1 MNSGATILDAGVWR
15 AADFPVVR
23 SWARPFTPAMLAE
36 IDGAIMH
43 AKRLGLGFE
52 RLGKADFPLPLTA
65 PLLAATAKELDAG
78 PGFAVLSGFPVEGYD
93 YDDNRLAFA
102 GLSAHFGRL
111 MPQSHAG
118 AMSMDVKDIGLP
130 YSPENRAY
138 KSNRALPF
146 HSDGAAIV
154 GLFCLETAAEG
165 GLSVLASAGAVH
177 NALLAQ
183 RPDLYEVYLKGF
195 RHHRR
200 GEHGPDD
207 PKISPEPIPVFAF
220 QDGLLHCIYD
230 RNQSLWAELEGECLT
245 PRQREAID
253 VFDAT
258 VGRPEMQL
266 HMELRKGDIQFVNN
280 FTILH
285 SRTEYRDP
293 PDRKRHLIRLW
304 LDLPEGRRQGRTMI
318 DLYVRQDGARAAE

>member
-1 MNSGATILDAGVWR
+1 MSAGAAIRDASVWR
-15 AADFPVVR
+15 ASDFPVAR

-36 IDGAIMH
+36 IDGAIRN
-43 AKRLGLGFE
+43 AKRQGLGFE
-52 RLGKADFPLPLTA
+52 RPGKADFPLPLTA
-65 PLLAATAKELDAG
+65 PLLAATAKDLDAG
-78 PGFAVLSGFPVEGYD
+78 AGFAVLSDFPVERYD

-111 MPQSHAG
+111 TPQSHAG
-118 AMSMDVKDIGLP
+118 AMAMDVKDIGLP
-130 YSPENRAY
+130 YSPQNRAY

-177 NALLAQ
+177 NALLAE
-183 RPDLYEVYLKGF
+183 RPDLYDIYLKGF

-200 GEHGPDD
+200 GEHGPDE
-207 PKISPEPIPVFAF
+207 PRISPEPIPVFAF
-220 QDGLLHCIYD
+220 HDGLLHCIFD

-245 PRQREAID
+245 TRQREAIE
-253 VFDAT
+253 VFCAT
-258 VGRPEMQL
+258 VNRPEFQL
-266 HMELRKGDIQFVNN
+266 HMELRKGDMQFVNN
-280 FTILH
+280 FTLLH
-285 SRTEYRDP
+285 ARTEYRDP

-304 LDLPEGRRQGRTMI
+304 LDLPDGRRQGRTMM
-318 DLYVRQDGARAAE
+318 DLYVPKDRRRLA